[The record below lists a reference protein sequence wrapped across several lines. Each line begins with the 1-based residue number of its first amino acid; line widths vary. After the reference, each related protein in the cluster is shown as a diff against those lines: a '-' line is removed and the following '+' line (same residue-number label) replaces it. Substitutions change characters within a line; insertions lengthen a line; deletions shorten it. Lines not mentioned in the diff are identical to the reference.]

1 MMALPL
7 VQEPIRASQMA
18 ELRRLDLTGLGIV
31 DLRGLEFATNLE
43 SLALADNRVTD
54 LSPLAPATVTAGD
67 AIGSP
72 VGLPHLK
79 HLSLD
84 FNPVTD
90 LSVLAQLVDLES
102 LSVDGQS
109 NLAPVS
115 APKFDGVLDIL
126 SNPTP
131 STFAQFGQVVA
142 ASEDYVAVSSPFA
155 NIGSQNPGAVYVF
168 GTRDGSLLRTIAHP
182 EPQAASHFG
191 SSLAIAGDLLVV
203 GAPDEDVA
211 GVQDAGSVY
220 VFNIRTGER
229 LSTLTKP
236 G

>member
-1 MMALPL
+1 M
-7 VQEPIRASQMA
+7 
-18 ELRRLDLTGLGIV
+18 
-31 DLRGLEFATNLE
+31 RGLEFATNLE

-90 LSVLAQLVDLES
+90 LSALAQLVDLES

-115 APKFDGVLDIL
+115 APKFDGADIL

-155 NIGSQNPGAVYVF
+155 NIGSQTRALSMSLNP
-168 GTRDGSLLRTIAHP
+168 RRSLLRPSRIP
-182 EPQAASHFG
+182 NRKLQATSDLR
-191 SSLAIAGDLLVV
+191 SLSQATCW
-203 GAPDEDVA
+203 
-211 GVQDAGSVY
+211 S
-220 VFNIRTGER
+220 
-229 LSTLTKP
+229 
-236 G
+236 